1 MRYAGMIKNDFSA
14 APGVCVSFFTQGCP
28 HHCEGCHNPETWDPE
43 GGYEFTS
50 DTLNNLIKALE
61 ANHIHRDLCIMGGE
75 PLCPD
80 NQFLTLMIVNEIK
93 EKLPKTKIYL
103 WTGYTLDELKKSS
116 NVQRIKQI
124 LNKCEM
130 IIDGRFIES
139 ERDITLYMRGS
150 SNQNIIKCED
160 IDWDDVDIN

>member
-1 MRYAGMIKNDFSA
+1 MRYAGIIKNDFAA

-43 GGYEFTS
+43 GGYEFTNQ
-50 DTLNNLIKALE
+50 TLTTIIDSLE
-61 ANHIHRDLCIMGGE
+61 ANGIHRDLCIMGGE

-80 NQFLTLMIVNEIK
+80 NQFLTLMLVNEVK
-93 EKLPKTKIYL
+93 EKMPKTKIYI

-116 NVQRIKQI
+116 NISRIQQI
-124 LNKCEM
+124 LSKCEM
-130 IIDGRFIES
+130 IIDGRFVES
-139 ERDITLYMRGS
+139 LRDITLEMRGS

-160 IDWDDVDIN
+160 INWDNVDK

>member
-1 MRYAGMIKNDFSA
+1 MRYAGIIKNDFAA

-43 GGYEFTS
+43 GGYEFTNQ
-50 DTLNNLIKALE
+50 TLSTILDSLE
-61 ANHIHRDLCIMGGE
+61 ANGVHRDLCIMGGE

-80 NQFLTLMIVNEIK
+80 NQFLTLMLVNEVK
-93 EKLPKTKIYL
+93 EKMPKTKIYI

-116 NVQRIKQI
+116 NVGRIQQI
-124 LNKCEM
+124 LSKCEM
-130 IIDGRFIES
+130 IIDGRFVES
-139 ERDITLYMRGS
+139 LRDITLEMRGS

-160 IDWDDVDIN
+160 ISWDNVDK

>member
-1 MRYAGMIKNDFSA
+1 MRYAGIIKNDFSA

-43 GGYEFTS
+43 GGYEFTNE
-50 DTLNNLIKALE
+50 TLKSIIDALE
-61 ANHIHRDLCIMGGE
+61 ANNIHRDLCIMGGE

-116 NVQRIKQI
+116 NIQRIKQI
-124 LNKCEM
+124 LSKCEL

-139 ERDITLYMRGS
+139 KRDITLYMRGS

-160 IDWDDVDIN
+160 INWEDVDNN